1 MPTRRLSR
9 DDLPLLAVLA
19 AALLLWT
26 WVCAPV
32 IAGTRTFFLRD
43 VFTTHLPYMAF
54 GAEQL
59 REGRIPAFNPTW
71 GLGQPFRGNP
81 NALPFY
87 PGTVLYLVLPF
98 WSAFGAHFALHWLL
112 ALLTMY
118 ALARALGLG
127 QPAALLA
134 GITYAGSGWMLSALT
149 FYNLLAVAAW
159 WPLVLLG
166 AVRGGRRGIALG
178 GIACGLSLLG
188 GEPVAAALGLLP
200 LLLVAI
206 QHLGW
211 KRGLLTA
218 VAIGAVGVLIALPQV
233 VALLRVLP
241 FTYRGAHGM
250 SGEQAAHFTLH
261 PLRLVELL
269 VPFPFGRPTWLGR
282 YGIWA
287 LKVFSHIPLFLTLYT
302 GIVGLALALAG
313 SRRHAAWAGL
323 AVTGLALA
331 ILGGYAGEII
341 ARLSFGL
348 FRYPEKLLFWTALAL
363 PLLAAWGLERVL
375 ADGRRWAKIAGA
387 TGLLLVLGGA
397 AVRVLA
403 PAVLAGAGQGF
414 ERLGT
419 ARDQALEILATQIS
433 SWTVALLAAG
443 TALLIAAWAVSWN
456 QRRKTR
462 WSAAL
467 ILGAQLALLAQLW
480 PLVVT
485 DETAPYKEPAPWAKL
500 LGPGAAVLN
509 TALSFP
515 PWSPDPDYTLQSGSR
530 IPLERITALDLD
542 PAPGVLH
549 GLTYPFAPDLE
560 GMQSPLFSLML
571 YNLPRLQGPQRVNW
585 LRVLGLDAI
594 VLFEDVDVPGLRL
607 VDRATRMGV
616 ESRLY
621 RVESPAPRAW
631 WPAEVRVAQSP
642 PAALWAV
649 SNMPDPIASVV
660 VSEPVEHRPGGRVRL
675 LRDEPDRIELEVE
688 GPGGLAIV
696 RRAWQPL
703 FEARAEGR
711 PLRTVLVDLNLLGIE
726 VPAGRHLVV
735 LAVSAWPE
743 WAAGGVG
750 VLVLAGA
757 LWVLTL
763 TPVPS
768 PGPPSTPS
776 PGEGRHRPTENN
788 S

>member
-1 MPTRRLSR
+1 MPSRRLSR

-19 AALLLWT
+19 AALLLWA

-32 IAGTRTFFLRD
+32 IAGTRTFYLRD
-43 VFTTHLPYMAF
+43 VFTTHLPYKAF

-59 REGRIPAFNPTW
+59 RLGKIPAFNPTW

-87 PGTVLYLVLPF
+87 PGNVLYLALPF
-98 WSAFGAHFALHWLL
+98 WSAFGAHYALHWLL
-112 ALLTMY
+112 AMLTMY
-118 ALARALGLG
+118 ALARGLG
-127 QPAALLA
+127 IDRPAALLA
-134 GITYAGSGWMLSALT
+134 GITWAGSGWMLSAMT

-178 GIACGLSLLG
+178 GIACGLALLG
-188 GEPVAAALGLLP
+188 GEPIAAALGLAP
-200 LLLVAI
+200 LLLIAV

-211 KRGLLTA
+211 KRGFLTA

-233 VALLRVLP
+233 VAMLRVLP

-250 SGEQAAHFTLH
+250 SGEQAAHFALH
-261 PLRLVELL
+261 PFRLVELL
-269 VPFPFGRPTWLGR
+269 VPFPYGRPTWLGR
-282 YGIWA
+282 FGVWA
-287 LKVFSHIPLFLTLYT
+287 VRFFPQIPLFLTLYT

-313 SRRHAAWAGL
+313 SRRRLAWTGL
-323 AVTGLALA
+323 AVAGLALA
-331 ILGGYAGEII
+331 ILGGHAGDLL

-348 FRYPEKLLFWTALAL
+348 FRFPEKFLLWPALAL

-375 ADGRRWAKIAGA
+375 AGGRRWSQIAGGA
-387 TGLLLVLGGA
+387 GLLFVLLGA
-397 AVRVLA
+397 AVRVCA
-403 PAVLAGAGQGF
+403 PAVLAGAGRGF
-414 ERLGT
+414 ERLGP
-419 ARDQALEILATQIS
+419 AQEQALAMVSTQIS
-433 SWTVALLAAG
+433 SWIVALLAAG
-443 TALLIAAWAVSWN
+443 AALLAAAWAVSWN

-467 ILGAQLALLAQLW
+467 IVGAQLALLTQLW

-485 DETAPYKEPAPWAKL
+485 DETAPYKEPAPWTRRL
-500 LGPGAAVLN
+500 VRPGETAAVFN
-509 TALSFP
+509 RALSFTPWGPEP
-515 PWSPDPDYTLQSGSR
+515 PYVLESGTR
-530 IPLERITALDLD
+530 IPLERATALDLD

-560 GMQSPLFSLML
+560 GLQSPMFTLML
-571 YNLPRLQGPQRVNW
+571 YNLPRLQGAQRVNW

-594 VLFEDVDVPGLRL
+594 VLFEDVDMPGLRL
-607 VDRATRMGV
+607 VDRATRLGV

-621 RVESPAPRAW
+621 RVESPAPKAW
-631 WPAEVRVAQSP
+631 WPDEVREAKSP

-649 SNMPDPIASVV
+649 SNMRDPIASVV
-660 VSEPVEHRPGGRVRL
+660 VSEAVKHKPGGRVRL

-688 GPGGLAIV
+688 SPGGLAIV

-711 PLRTVLVDLNLLGIE
+711 KLRTVLVDLNLLGIE
-726 VPAGRHLVV
+726 VPSGKHRVV
-735 LAVSAWPE
+735 LEVPAWPE
-743 WAAGGVG
+743 WVAGGVG
-750 VLVLAGA
+750 VSVLAAA
-757 LWVLTL
+757 LWVLWLERTKR
-763 TPVPS
+763 T
-768 PGPPSTPS
+768 
-776 PGEGRHRPTENN
+776 
-788 S
+788 